1 MNYKTYKQS
10 NKSIYLVD
18 MKSYRGKI
26 FGEISEKG
34 IAKYISQ
41 GKNILII
48 SNKKWL
54 NTGIICQSCGHVP
67 MCKYCDVPI
76 SYHLNLHDQIFGM
89 CNVCKQVYQTIE
101 ACDHC
106 WSLELETYGVGMQQ
120 ISDYLHIHY
129 NINPYTISSTDL
141 NSWNKANK
149 FISDME
155 QPGGKVIISTSII
168 TRLDIKFDLIIVQNS
183 AFWLHIPDYNS
194 ELNNFQ
200 FLRNIVYD
208 TNCDHIILQTHD
220 PDNHIISSIVSK
232 DLDGFVTKD
241 NEFKQKHI
249 YPPYGEICVI
259 LYKNSTE
266 ERMFGVINKL
276 YQEMLILKNSWW
288 YEDIQIYA
296 IPPMIY
302 KMYNKYRYQI
312 VVRWSHI
319 RSFIDDVYL
328 KLNPFKRWFKFDWWA
343 KNTI

>member
-1 MNYKTYKQS
+1 MNYKTYKHLD
-10 NKSIYLVD
+10 KSIYLVD

-26 FGEISEKG
+26 FGEIAEKG

-54 NTGIICQSCGHVP
+54 NTWVICQKCGHTP

-76 SYHLNLHDQIFGM
+76 SYHLNLHNQIFGM

-101 ACDHC
+101 KCDNC
-106 WSLELETYGVGMQQ
+106 GATVFDTYGVGMQQ
-120 ISDYLHIHY
+120 ISDYLQIHH
-129 NINPYTISSTDL
+129 NITPYTISSAGL

-155 QPGGKVIISTSII
+155 GDGKVVIATSII

-183 AFWLHIPDYNS
+183 WFGLHIPDYNS
-194 ELNNFQ
+194 EYNNFQ
-200 FLRNIVYD
+200 FLWDMVYH
-208 TNCDHIILQTHD
+208 TNCDHIILQTHG
-220 PDNHIISSIVSK
+220 PENNIILSVANHNRESFIQ
-232 DLDGFVTKD
+232 KD
-241 NEFKQKHI
+241 NAFRQKHI

-276 YQEMLILKNSWW
+276 YQEILILKNIWW

-296 IPPMIY
+296 IPPLIY

-312 VVRWSHI
+312 VIRWHNI
-319 RSFIDDVYL
+319 RPFVDEIFL
-328 KLNPFKRWFKFDWWA
+328 KLNPYKRWFKFDRWA
-343 KNTI
+343 KNTV